1 MRCLNNTGVK
11 KNKGLEKSPYYSA
24 IIEAHNVNIC
34 TLASSLHCTYCYIS
48 PIHCSR
54 LLAAFTFPF
63 LSGLVL
69 EEEKKS
75 KWVIHYDPK
84 ISRKAESIIPLLLL
98 FKSSPQSFPPPTP
111 QSSPPPPVMVD
122 AHLTSTVPP
131 LTDTQLFA
139 LLKN

>member
-1 MRCLNNTGVK
+1 MSTFAPLPPPYIV
-11 KNKGLEKSPYYSA
+11 LIVIYHLFIVPDYWPLSP
-24 IIEAHNVNIC
+24 
-34 TLASSLHCTYCYIS
+34 
-48 PIHCSR
+48 
-54 LLAAFTFPF
+54 FPF
-63 LSGLVL
+63 YQDWYWRRK
-69 EEEKKS
+69 KKS